1 MKHTNWASMSSRER
15 VAFTAQ
21 STRLLQDLL
30 RAIKSSL
37 TTYATKELQELLNQ
51 GEHARALVAMFDW
64 LVEHDR
70 TCSPAVVRQ
79 FEVVAERLRLSTSR
93 DWAALAVVEDL

>member
-70 TCSPAVVRQ
+70 TCSPA
-79 FEVVAERLRLSTSR
+79 EVVAERLRLSTSR